1 MADQALVIE
10 PDRCDHLA
18 RAAREP
24 GALPLPTERHTNKEN
39 PVDQGVVKAF
49 VLPRS
54 LRAAL
59 SMPVL
64 ASALLLVA
72 CGGGGGGGGGGGA
85 VLPIVAIPPATGG
98 GATDPGTTTGYPHA
112 SEAIGT
118 VRQIYDGALSP
129 DLAVNTYR
137 NIDRLFPTR
146 TIEPGGTPYPLP
158 AGATSLTQASFT
170 LNGKTYSMADF
181 MTVNRVAGLLVL
193 KDGKIV
199 NETYRYG
206 NTQKTRWMSMSVAKS
221 ITSTLIG
228 AAVKDGYIASIDDQV
243 IKYVPRLAGSA
254 YDGATVRN
262 VMMMASGA
270 KWNETYTDPS
280 SDRRQLLEAQ
290 ISQKAGSAMD
300 LMSKLPRAAAPGAA
314 YNYSTGETQVAGEI
328 VHNAV
333 KKPLAQ
339 YLSEKIWS
347 KVGME
352 AQANWWLD
360 SPDGVEIGGS
370 GISATLRDYG
380 RFGMFVMNDGVA
392 AGQQVLPTGWVTEA
406 GTPKVLSGGQPIS
419 YGYLWWIP
427 SSGQSATDSAFY
439 ANGIMGQQI
448 YINRKEKVVIV
459 VWGAQTDPA
468 GNGTLPVL
476 PFFDAVVAALK

>member
-1 MADQALVIE
+1 MTP
-10 PDRCDHLA
+10 PDNGNSD
-18 RAAREP
+18 
-24 GALPLPTERHTNKEN
+24 
-39 PVDQGVVKAF
+39 
-49 VLPRS
+49 
-54 LRAAL
+54 
-59 SMPVL
+59 
-64 ASALLLVA
+64 
-72 CGGGGGGGGGGGA
+72 
-85 VLPIVAIPPATGG
+85 
-98 GATDPGTTTGYPHA
+98 GYPHA
-112 SEAIGT
+112 LESIGT

-129 DLAVNTYR
+129 ELAVNTYR

-146 TIEPGGTPYPLP
+146 TVEPGGTPSALP
-158 AGATSLTQASFT
+158 AAAARLTQVNFT
-170 LNGKTYSMADF
+170 VSAARYSLADF
-181 MTVNRVAGLLVL
+181 MSVNRVAGLLIL

-199 NETYRYG
+199 HETYQYG
-206 NTQKTRWMSMSVAKS
+206 NTQRTRWMSMSVAKS

-243 IKYVPRLAGSA
+243 TKYVRRLVGSA

-270 KWNETYTDPS
+270 QWNETYTNPN

-290 ISQKAGSAMD
+290 ISQKPGSAMD
-300 LMSKLPRAAAPGAA
+300 LMSKLPRAAAPGSV

-328 VHNAV
+328 VYNAV

-347 KVGME
+347 KAGME

-360 SPDGVEIGGS
+360 SPNGVEIGGS

-380 RFGMFVMNDGVA
+380 RFGLFVMNDGVA
-392 AGQQVLPTGWVTEA
+392 AGQQVVPVGWVTDA
-406 GTPKVLSGGQPIS
+406 GTPKVLTSGNSIN

-427 SSGQSATDSAFY
+427 PSGPSAADGAFY

-468 GNGTLPVL
+468 GNGTLPVV

>member
-1 MADQALVIE
+1 MLV
-10 PDRCDHLA
+10 A
-18 RAAREP
+18 
-24 GALPLPTERHTNKEN
+24 
-39 PVDQGVVKAF
+39 
-49 VLPRS
+49 
-54 LRAAL
+54 
-59 SMPVL
+59 
-64 ASALLLVA
+64 A
-72 CGGGGGGGGGGGA
+72 CGGGGGGGGSGGA
-85 VLPIVAIPPATGG
+85 VLPIAGIPPANGG
-98 GATDPGTTTGYPHA
+98 VTPPDNGNSDGYPHA
-112 SEAIGT
+112 LESIGT

-129 DLAVNTYR
+129 ELAVNTYR

-146 TIEPGGTPYPLP
+146 TVEPGGTPSALP
-158 AGATSLTQASFT
+158 AAAARLTQVNFT
-170 LNGKTYSMADF
+170 VGAARYSLADF
-181 MTVNRVAGLLVL
+181 MSVNRVAGLLIL

-199 NETYRYG
+199 HETYQYG
-206 NTQKTRWMSMSVAKS
+206 NTQRTRWMSMSVAKS

-243 IKYVPRLAGSA
+243 TKYVPRLVGSA

-270 KWNETYTDPS
+270 QWNETYTNPN

-290 ISQKAGSAMD
+290 ISQKPGSAMD
-300 LMSKLPRAAAPGAA
+300 LMSKLPRAAAPGSV

-328 VHNAV
+328 VYNAV

-347 KVGME
+347 KAGME

-360 SPDGVEIGGS
+360 SPNGVEIGGS

-380 RFGMFVMNDGVA
+380 RFGLFVMNDGVA
-392 AGQQVLPTGWVTEA
+392 AGQQVVPVGWVTEA
-406 GTPKVLSGGQPIS
+406 GTPKVLTGGNSIN

-427 SSGQSATDSAFY
+427 PSGPSAADGAFY

-468 GNGTLPVL
+468 GNGTLPVV

>member
-1 MADQALVIE
+1 MTP
-10 PDRCDHLA
+10 PDNGNSD
-18 RAAREP
+18 
-24 GALPLPTERHTNKEN
+24 
-39 PVDQGVVKAF
+39 
-49 VLPRS
+49 
-54 LRAAL
+54 
-59 SMPVL
+59 
-64 ASALLLVA
+64 
-72 CGGGGGGGGGGGA
+72 
-85 VLPIVAIPPATGG
+85 
-98 GATDPGTTTGYPHA
+98 GYPHA
-112 SEAIGT
+112 LESIGT

-129 DLAVNTYR
+129 ELAVNTYR

-146 TIEPGGTPYPLP
+146 TVEPGGTPSALP
-158 AGATSLTQASFT
+158 AAAARLTQVNFT
-170 LNGKTYSMADF
+170 VSAARYSLADF
-181 MTVNRVAGLLVL
+181 MSVNRVAGLLIL

-199 NETYRYG
+199 HETYQYG
-206 NTQKTRWMSMSVAKS
+206 NTQRTRWMSMSVAKS

-243 IKYVPRLAGSA
+243 TKYVRRLVGSA

-270 KWNETYTDPS
+270 QWNETYTNPN

-290 ISQKAGSAMD
+290 ISQKPGSAMD
-300 LMSKLPRAAAPGAA
+300 LMSKLPRAAAPGSV

-328 VHNAV
+328 VYNAV

-347 KVGME
+347 KAGME

-360 SPDGVEIGGS
+360 SPNGVEIGGS

-380 RFGMFVMNDGVA
+380 RFGLFVMNDGVA
-392 AGQQVLPTGWVTEA
+392 AGQQVVPVGWVTDA
-406 GTPKVLSGGQPIS
+406 GTPKVLTSGNSIN

-427 SSGQSATDSAFY
+427 PSGPSAADGAFY

-448 YINRKEKVVIV
+448 YVNRKEKVVIV

-468 GNGTLPVL
+468 GNGTLPVV

>member
-1 MADQALVIE
+1 MLV
-10 PDRCDHLA
+10 A
-18 RAAREP
+18 
-24 GALPLPTERHTNKEN
+24 
-39 PVDQGVVKAF
+39 
-49 VLPRS
+49 
-54 LRAAL
+54 
-59 SMPVL
+59 
-64 ASALLLVA
+64 A
-72 CGGGGGGGGGGGA
+72 CGGGGGGGSGGA
-85 VLPIVAIPPATGG
+85 VLPIAGIPPANGG
-98 GATDPGTTTGYPHA
+98 VTPPDNGNSDGYPHA
-112 SEAIGT
+112 LESIGT

-129 DLAVNTYR
+129 ELAVNTYR

-146 TIEPGGTPYPLP
+146 TVEPGGTPSALP
-158 AGATSLTQASFT
+158 AAAARLTQVNFT
-170 LNGKTYSMADF
+170 VSAARYSLADF
-181 MTVNRVAGLLVL
+181 MSVNRVAGLLIL

-199 NETYRYG
+199 HETYQYG
-206 NTQKTRWMSMSVAKS
+206 NTQRTRWMSMSVAKS

-243 IKYVPRLAGSA
+243 TKYVPRLVGSA

-270 KWNETYTDPS
+270 QWNETYTNPN

-290 ISQKAGSAMD
+290 ISQKPGSAMD
-300 LMSKLPRAAAPGAA
+300 LMSKLPRAAAPGSV

-328 VHNAV
+328 VYNAV

-347 KVGME
+347 KAGME

-360 SPDGVEIGGS
+360 SPNGVEIGGS

-380 RFGMFVMNDGVA
+380 RFGLFVMNDGVA
-392 AGQQVLPTGWVTEA
+392 AGQQVVPVGWVTEA
-406 GTPKVLSGGQPIS
+406 GTPKVLTGGNSIN

-427 SSGQSATDSAFY
+427 PSGPSAADGAFY

-468 GNGTLPVL
+468 GNGTLPVV

>member
-1 MADQALVIE
+1 MAAAMLV
-10 PDRCDHLA
+10 A
-18 RAAREP
+18 
-24 GALPLPTERHTNKEN
+24 
-39 PVDQGVVKAF
+39 
-49 VLPRS
+49 
-54 LRAAL
+54 
-59 SMPVL
+59 
-64 ASALLLVA
+64 A
-72 CGGGGGGGGGGGA
+72 CGGGGGGGSGGA
-85 VLPIVAIPPATGG
+85 VLPIAGIPPANGG
-98 GATDPGTTTGYPHA
+98 VTPPDNGNSDGYPHA
-112 SEAIGT
+112 LESIGT

-129 DLAVNTYR
+129 ELAVNTYR

-146 TIEPGGTPYPLP
+146 TVEPGGTPSALP
-158 AGATSLTQASFT
+158 AAAARLTQVNFT
-170 LNGKTYSMADF
+170 VSAARYSLADF
-181 MTVNRVAGLLVL
+181 MSVNRVAGLLIL

-199 NETYRYG
+199 HETYQYG
-206 NTQKTRWMSMSVAKS
+206 NTQRTRWMSMSVAKS

-243 IKYVPRLAGSA
+243 TKYVRRLVGSA

-270 KWNETYTDPS
+270 QWNETYTNPN

-290 ISQKAGSAMD
+290 ISQKPGSAMD
-300 LMSKLPRAAAPGAA
+300 LMSKLPRAAAPGSV

-328 VHNAV
+328 VYNAV

-347 KVGME
+347 KAGMD

-360 SPDGVEIGGS
+360 SPNGVEIGGS

-380 RFGMFVMNDGVA
+380 RFGLFVMNDGVA
-392 AGQQVLPTGWVTEA
+392 AGQQVVPVGWVTDA
-406 GTPKVLSGGQPIS
+406 GTPKVLTSGNSIN

-427 SSGQSATDSAFY
+427 PSGPSAADGAFY

-448 YINRKEKVVIV
+448 YVNRKEKVVIV

-468 GNGTLPVL
+468 GNGTLPVV

>member
-1 MADQALVIE
+1 MTP
-10 PDRCDHLA
+10 PDNGNSD
-18 RAAREP
+18 
-24 GALPLPTERHTNKEN
+24 
-39 PVDQGVVKAF
+39 
-49 VLPRS
+49 
-54 LRAAL
+54 
-59 SMPVL
+59 
-64 ASALLLVA
+64 
-72 CGGGGGGGGGGGA
+72 
-85 VLPIVAIPPATGG
+85 
-98 GATDPGTTTGYPHA
+98 GYPHA
-112 SEAIGT
+112 LESIGT

-129 DLAVNTYR
+129 ELAVNTYR

-146 TIEPGGTPYPLP
+146 TVEPGGTPSALP
-158 AGATSLTQASFT
+158 AAAARLTQVNFT
-170 LNGKTYSMADF
+170 VSAARYSLADF
-181 MTVNRVAGLLVL
+181 MSVNRVAGLLIL

-199 NETYRYG
+199 HETYQYG
-206 NTQKTRWMSMSVAKS
+206 NTQRTRWMSMSVAKS

-243 IKYVPRLAGSA
+243 TKYVRRLVGSA

-270 KWNETYTDPS
+270 QWNETYTNLN

-290 ISQKAGSAMD
+290 ISQKPGSAMD
-300 LMSKLPRAAAPGAA
+300 LMSKLPRAAAPGSV

-328 VHNAV
+328 VYNAV

-347 KVGME
+347 KAGME

-360 SPDGVEIGGS
+360 SPNGVEIGGS

-380 RFGMFVMNDGVA
+380 RFGLFVMNDGVA
-392 AGQQVLPTGWVTEA
+392 AGQQVVPVGWVTDA
-406 GTPKVLSGGQPIS
+406 GTPKVLTSGNSIN

-427 SSGQSATDSAFY
+427 PSGPSAADGAFY

-448 YINRKEKVVIV
+448 YVNRKEKVVIV

-468 GNGTLPVL
+468 GNGTLPVV